1 MSHGHDV
8 HVPNWENGELG
19 TSGAGSCDGRM
30 GSGERV
36 ERVAVVKERVE
47 RVAVVKERAERV
59 AVVGEW

>member
-47 RVAVVKERAERV
+47 RVAVV
-59 AVVGEW
+59 GEW